1 MASWKFMMY
10 LGSHGSAYVIEKVD
24 KSFSTVR
31 DKTWKDIWGLN
42 LNYFDMTLTPEK
54 WLRKLQYFF
63 LGIYVGVCVWQ
74 AHF

>member
-10 LGSHGSAYVIEKVD
+10 LGSHGSASVIEKVD

-42 LNYFDMTLTPEK
+42 LNYFDMTLPPEK
-54 WLRKLQYFF
+54 
-63 LGIYVGVCVWQ
+63 
-74 AHF
+74 